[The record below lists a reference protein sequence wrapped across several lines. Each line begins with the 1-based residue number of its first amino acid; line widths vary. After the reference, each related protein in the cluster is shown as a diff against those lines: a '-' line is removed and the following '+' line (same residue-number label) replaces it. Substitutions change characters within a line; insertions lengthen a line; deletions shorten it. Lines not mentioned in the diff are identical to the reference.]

1 MNALRALASA
11 CLFATATTSV
21 MAVDLD
27 SLPNIKDLPKDYV
40 QVSPLIPML
49 GEHYDNQ
56 KLGTV
61 PHAEAYCGYKGK
73 IICIEYLTTPAD
85 FAAGKS
91 FKNLHGVGGL
101 PPVDHIDLDF
111 EAKGHGD
118 WKGIA
123 LYMLRVYFI
132 STADLAAMTP

>member
-1 MNALRALASA
+1 MNAFRALASA
-11 CLFATATTSV
+11 CLFATATTSA
-21 MAVDLD
+21 MAVDFA
-27 SLPNIKDLPKDYV
+27 SLPNIGDLPSGYI

-49 GEHYDNQ
+49 GEHYDDQ

-61 PHAEAYCGYKGK
+61 PHGQAYCGYKGK
-73 IICIEYLTTPAD
+73 IICIEYLMTPAD

-91 FKNLHGVGGL
+91 FKDLHGVAGL

-111 EAKGHGD
+111 EAQGHGD
-118 WKGIA
+118 WKDIA